1 MSFRK
6 NYQILIGKANT
17 DLKSA
22 EILYGS
28 KDDDIDIEVVIFHLQ
43 QAAEKYIKAVL
54 SYMDVHF
61 SKTHDLLMLLNSR
74 DVDLKLNNNEIQI
87 ISELNEYA
95 VNGRYNYIGEIVENI
110 DNYFDVVLKIKRA
123 VENIIKNN

>member
-1 MSFRK
+1 MNIENKDFW
-6 NYQILIGKANT
+6 I
-17 DLKSA
+17 DL
-22 EILYGS
+22 
-28 KDDDIDIEVVIFHLQ
+28 
-43 QAAEKYIKAVL
+43 
-54 SYMDVHF
+54 
-61 SKTHDLLMLLNSR
+61 
-74 DVDLKLNNNEIQI
+74 DLKLNNNEIQI

>member
-6 NYQILIGKANT
+6 NYEILIGKANT

-28 KDDDIDIEVVIFHLQ
+28 KDDDIDIEVVFFHLQ

-74 DVDLKLNNNEIQI
+74 NVDWKLNNNEIQI